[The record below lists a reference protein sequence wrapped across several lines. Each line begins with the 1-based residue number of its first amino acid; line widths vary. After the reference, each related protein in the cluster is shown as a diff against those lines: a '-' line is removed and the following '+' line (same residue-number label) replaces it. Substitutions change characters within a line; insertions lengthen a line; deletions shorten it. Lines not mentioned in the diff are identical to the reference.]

1 MFILKKNRSSSYFQI
16 RFKKRKIIERKLT
29 QRIIS
34 RSSKPTSTF
43 ELNHL
48 EFRGKDEN
56 LMKEIMKTKSV

>member
-1 MFILKKNRSSSYFQI
+1 MQN
-16 RFKKRKIIERKLT
+16 
-29 QRIIS
+29 IIS

-56 LMKEIMKTKSV
+56 VMKEIMKAKSVSRNPGFGHVIFPAFIFFFRFNYT

>member
-1 MFILKKNRSSSYFQI
+1 M
-16 RFKKRKIIERKLT
+16 IEKKLT
-29 QRIIS
+29 QSTIS

-56 LMKEIMKTKSV
+56 LMKEIMKAKSV

>member
-56 LMKEIMKTKSV
+56 LMKEIMKAKSV